1 MDFRTRFLAY
11 YRYLKT
17 TDRKWY
23 RHSIAVLLI
32 IGGLLGFLPV
42 LGFWMLP
49 LGLARDSAATRLS
62 WAAAARQ
69 KVKNLIGSV
78 CAKSRQDHGGQKMAK
93 HMDES

>member
-32 IGGLLGFLPV
+32 IGGLIGFLPV

-49 LGLARDSAATRLS
+49 LGLSLLAVDFPIVRRFVRRTYVALGRTIVRVRKFAR
-62 WAAAARQ
+62 
-69 KVKNLIGSV
+69 K
-78 CAKSRQDHGGQKMAK
+78 
-93 HMDES
+93 